1 MDGIKKVRA
10 MSDIE
15 KENKLS
21 ITRIET
27 RLDFIEKML
36 RENSE
41 ILRNMDDKMEG
52 RLSKTEI
59 TLASYGGQLKVLVAV
74 IGALSSIVLA
84 MILALLHL

>member
-1 MDGIKKVRA
+1 
-10 MSDIE
+10 MSNDE

-21 ITRIET
+21 IARIEI
-27 RLDFIEKML
+27 RLNFIEKML

-41 ILRNMDDKMEG
+41 ILRNMDEKMEG

-74 IGALSSIVLA
+74 IGTLASVVIA
-84 MILALLHL
+84 MILALLHF

>member
-1 MDGIKKVRA
+1 MGDIKKVITV
-10 MSDIE
+10 SDIE

-84 MILALLHL
+84 MILALLHF